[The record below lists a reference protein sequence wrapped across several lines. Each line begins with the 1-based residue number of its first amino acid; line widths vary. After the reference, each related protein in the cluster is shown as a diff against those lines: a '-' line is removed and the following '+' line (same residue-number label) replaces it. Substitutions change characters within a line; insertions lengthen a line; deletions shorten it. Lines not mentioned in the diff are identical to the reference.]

1 MSIFWCSTYTLE
13 ATLLLARRAHLFTN
27 DLVDIDILCNTSVNA
42 NTFSFVEV
50 ALGVSLVDAFV
61 VARAAIFDRGRV
73 GSLNEIENELKQIR
87 PTRPCG

>member
-13 ATLLLARRAHLFTN
+13 AALLLASCAHFFTN

-42 NTFSFVEV
+42 NAFSFVEV

-61 VARAAIFDRGRV
+61 VARATIFDRGGV
-73 GSLNEIENELKQIR
+73 GSVNEIENELEQIR